1 MFRKIALNLIGKE
14 MQTMGVHPDGIAI
27 MGRKARIEPLKL
39 LQVRAPAANI
49 IKQEMLALRGECA
62 TPAVA
67 ITCQA
72 KYVDILLLGT
82 TRQYSLLLSKLV
94 TMAGWFDLQKV
105 IADVRAYLQAKEQPL
120 LTRLADG
127 RELTYKRVQVMG
139 ILNATPDS
147 FYGASRVDADAL
159 LLKAEQMLS
168 EGAAVLDIG
177 GESTRPGATP
187 VTQEEEQQRVVPAI
201 RKLREAFPQSILSI
215 DTYHSAT
222 AREAL
227 EAGANIINDIS
238 AGEADDKMLE
248 VAKEYQAPI
257 ILMHKRGTPQTMK
270 QLVKYDHVVEEVAS
284 GDASI
289 RINMLQTER
298 SRLLV
303 VQREAPAQQYV
314 ASAADKQSLSIVVP
328 GVPISDRAL
337 ILDDAY
343 YTNLLA
349 DEVVSKS
356 FVLPLSQP
364 GVVEAQLRRIGGFDV
379 YPSTVIPENGEKL
392 AGFAAHPSG
401 IALAMRYL
409 VPVANYD
416 EAGAVTDPET
426 GLTFGYL
433 RYTETNSN
441 RIFVT
446 VECLYGFKAAIGDG
460 IKRIVKP
467 GTP

>member
-1 MFRKIALNLIGKE
+1 MFRKIALNLIKKE

-67 ITCQA
+67 ITWQA

-94 TMAGWFDLQKV
+94 PMAGWFDLQKV

-168 EGAAVLDIG
+168 EGATVLDIG

-238 AGEADDKMLE
+238 AGEADDRMLE

-284 GDASI
+284 YLFTRAEYC
-289 RINMLQTER
+289 LQHG
-298 SRLLV
+298 LA
-303 VQREAPAQQYV
+303 REQV
-314 ASAADKQSLSIVVP
+314 
-328 GVPISDRAL
+328 
-337 ILDDAY
+337 ILDPGLGFAKEAQG
-343 YTNLLA
+343 NLALLQGIEGLTGHGFPVLVAASRKGFIGKVLGDLPAEERLTGTLA
-349 DEVVSKS
+349 TTCQAIYGGAQMVRVHD
-356 FVLPLSQP
+356 VLPHVQLIRML
-364 GVVEAQLRRIGGFDV
+364 EAILQ
-379 YPSTVIPENGEKL
+379 
-392 AGFAAHPSG
+392 
-401 IALAMRYL
+401 
-409 VPVANYD
+409 
-416 EAGAVTDPET
+416 
-426 GLTFGYL
+426 
-433 RYTETNSN
+433 
-441 RIFVT
+441 
-446 VECLYGFKAAIGDG
+446 CQ
-460 IKRIVKP
+460 
-467 GTP
+467 